1 MQVEVLH
8 TAPVVALYGAS
19 YQYAMRTSFS
29 SNPAYPNVIL
39 VYDLR
44 PRAS

>member
-1 MQVEVLH
+1 VLH

-19 YQYAMRTSFS
+19 YQYAMRTSFTGFS